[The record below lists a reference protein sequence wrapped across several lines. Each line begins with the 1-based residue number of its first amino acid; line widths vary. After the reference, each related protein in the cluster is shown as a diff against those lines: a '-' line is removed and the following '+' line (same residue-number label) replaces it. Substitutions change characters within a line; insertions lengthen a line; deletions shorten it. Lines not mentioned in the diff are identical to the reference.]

1 MCLEATLRRSGGHVI
16 QVVHPA
22 SPRQGVSQVSY
33 LPRNWLTF
41 SFLPVPIHVPYAL
54 LLLHLPDAQDM
65 LGRWSVIPV
74 LAVGLCLWT
83 KWKTRQD
90 ECRLEQ
96 IKLEKVSA

>member
-1 MCLEATLRRSGGHVI
+1 M
-16 QVVHPA
+16 
-22 SPRQGVSQVSY
+22 
-33 LPRNWLTF
+33 
-41 SFLPVPIHVPYAL
+41 
-54 LLLHLPDAQDM
+54 LLLHLPNAQDM

-96 IKLEKVSA
+96 IKLEEVRWL